1 MLKGAWRA
9 PAETSC
15 AAVLVFLFLLALY
28 RFLTELVP
36 LFLFIRCLASLL
48 AAASPKIKTKENKRG
63 AIGDPSGTWYISFHK
78 FSEISITFE
87 NIFDTLRRMPVTRDD
102 ASN

>member
-36 LFLFIRCLASLL
+36 SFLFIRSLASLL
-48 AAASPKIKTKENKRG
+48 AAASPKIKTNENKKHG
-63 AIGDPSGTWYISFHK
+63 AIGDPAATWYLVYF
-78 FSEISITFE
+78 F
-87 NIFDTLRRMPVTRDD
+87 P
-102 ASN
+102 